1 MNNELQEE
9 NNFNALL
16 KDAALTFV
24 YIKEKAKTTLPEIEI
39 KEDTIGSF
47 QAIKDIVDRLC
58 ENVNKLKEEKE
69 ELTSA
74 LVAKNMLY
82 DVALEEICKLR
93 LK

>member
-1 MNNELQEE
+1 MNNELQEK

-24 YIKEKAKTTLPEIEI
+24 YIKEKAKITLPEIEI
-39 KEDTIGSF
+39 KEDSIGSF
-47 QAIKDIVDRLC
+47 QTIKDIVDMLC
-58 ENVNKLKEEKE
+58 ECVSKLKTEREEA
-69 ELTSA
+69 LSA

-82 DVALEEICKLR
+82 DAALEQICKLR

>member
-24 YIKEKAKTTLPEIEI
+24 YIKEKAKTALPEIEI
-39 KEDTIGSF
+39 KEDSIVSLQT
-47 QAIKDIVDRLC
+47 IKDIVDRLC
-58 ENVNKLKEEKE
+58 ESVNELKAEKE
-69 ELTSA
+69 EALSA

-82 DVALEEICKLR
+82 DAALEQICKLR

>member
-1 MNNELQEE
+1 MNNELQEK

-24 YIKEKAKTTLPEIEI
+24 YIKEKAKITLPEIEI
-39 KEDTIGSF
+39 KEDSIGSF
-47 QAIKDIVDRLC
+47 QAIKDIVDMLC
-58 ENVNKLKEEKE
+58 ECVSKLKTEREEA
-69 ELTSA
+69 LSA

-82 DVALEEICKLR
+82 DAALEQICKLR

>member
-24 YIKEKAKTTLPEIEI
+24 YIKEKAKTTLPELEI
-39 KEDTIGSF
+39 KEDSIGSF
-47 QAIKDIVDRLC
+47 QTIKDIVDMLC
-58 ENVNKLKEEKE
+58 ESVNKLKTEREEA
-69 ELTSA
+69 LSA

-82 DVALEEICKLR
+82 DAALEQICKLR

>member
-1 MNNELQEE
+1 MNNELQEK

-39 KEDTIGSF
+39 KEDSIGSF
-47 QAIKDIVDRLC
+47 QAIKDIVDMLC
-58 ENVNKLKEEKE
+58 ECVSKLKTEREEA
-69 ELTSA
+69 LSA

-82 DVALEEICKLR
+82 DAALEQICKLR

>member
-24 YIKEKAKTTLPEIEI
+24 YIKEKAKITLPEIEI
-39 KEDTIGSF
+39 KEDSIGSF
-47 QAIKDIVDRLC
+47 QAIKDIVDMLC
-58 ENVNKLKEEKE
+58 ECVSKLKTEREEA
-69 ELTSA
+69 LSA

-82 DVALEEICKLR
+82 DAALEQICKLR

>member
-1 MNNELQEE
+1 MNNELQEK

-24 YIKEKAKTTLPEIEI
+24 YITEKAKITLPELEI
-39 KEDTIGSF
+39 KEDCIGSF
-47 QAIKDIVDRLC
+47 QTIKDIVDTLC
-58 ENVNKLKEEKE
+58 ESVNELKKEKE
-69 ELTSA
+69 EALSA

-82 DVALEEICKLR
+82 DVALEQICKLR

>member
-24 YIKEKAKTTLPEIEI
+24 YVKEKAKTTLPELEI
-39 KEDTIGSF
+39 KEDSIGSF
-47 QAIKDIVDRLC
+47 QTIKDIVDMLC
-58 ENVNKLKEEKE
+58 ESVNEIKNEKE
-69 ELTSA
+69 EALSA

-82 DVALEEICKLR
+82 DAALEQICKLR
-93 LK
+93 LR

>member
-24 YIKEKAKTTLPEIEI
+24 YIKEKAKITLPELEI
-39 KEDTIGSF
+39 KEDSIGSF
-47 QAIKDIVDRLC
+47 QAIKDIVDMLC
-58 ENVNKLKEEKE
+58 ESVNEIKNEKE
-69 ELTSA
+69 EALSA

-82 DVALEEICKLR
+82 DAALEQICKLR

>member
-1 MNNELQEE
+1 MNNELQEK

-39 KEDTIGSF
+39 KEDSIGSF
-47 QAIKDIVDRLC
+47 QTIKDIVDTLC
-58 ENVNKLKEEKE
+58 ESVNELKKEKE
-69 ELTSA
+69 EALSA

-82 DVALEEICKLR
+82 DVALKQICKLR